1 MLFFFLYF
9 VIVLRAKPKPLLFS
23 SIAILLSLFGFFS
36 ALITSSISFINCNG
50 EILLVLETD
59 DINKDLS
66 GITPLGV
73 SIYLFL
79 KILDTVE
86 G

>member
-1 MLFFFLYF
+1 M
-9 VIVLRAKPKPLLFS
+9 S
-23 SIAILLSLFGFFS
+23 
-36 ALITSSISFINCNG
+36 
-50 EILLVLETD
+50 LVLETED
-59 DINKDLS
+59 NNKDLS

-79 KILDTVE
+79 KILETVE